1 MLQALP
7 LFIGLRYIFSSK
19 KHTFLSIVSSI
30 SMLGIGLGV
39 AILIIVLS
47 IMNGSITTLRSEV
60 LKSVPHLT
68 VSYNNRSVWSEELI
82 QLLLDLDYVEA
93 VAPFVEGEAAISKN
107 GATQF
112 VRVRG
117 VDPARERSVVTNA
130 NSTYRDLLDDLRLHD
145 SGLILGYRL
154 LGIVRQSNSDEVR
167 LNSLKR
173 LVQRDLKNTKAFSVL
188 GGVDLGIYGSG
199 DLALIALSS
208 AEKLFKNAEQ
218 NGFQLRLKLTN
229 LEAPGPAKV
238 QVMTV
243 VKKFLS
249 NLSDKDQELASLKGT
264 TWRESEAS
272 LFNALQMEKLLTSI
286 MLFMIVIIGA
296 VNIIS
301 TLVMMVSE
309 KKADVAILRTMGISR
324 FEVSLV
330 FMIQGFVVG
339 LLGAFLGVILGVLI
353 TLNLTDIGLALET
366 LVASFSSEKQIYF
379 LSHLKA
385 ELIWSESMLV
395 AAGAL
400 GVSMAATLYPAVTAS
415 KVMPVDV
422 LRYE

>member
-30 SMLGIGLGV
+30 SMLGIVLGV
-39 AILIIVLS
+39 AVLIIVLS

-68 VSYNNRSVWSEELI
+68 ISYNNRSLWSEQLI
-82 QLLLDLDYVEA
+82 QQLLNLDNVEA

-107 GATQF
+107 GVTQF
-112 VRVRG
+112 IRVRG
-117 VDPARERSVVTNA
+117 IDPMREESVVTNV
-130 NSTYRDLLDDLRLHD
+130 NSTYGDLLADLGLHN
-145 SGLILGYRL
+145 SGLIMGYRL

-167 LNSLKR
+167 LTSLKK
-173 LVQRDLKNTKAFSVL
+173 LVQRDLNNAKAFSVL

-199 DLALIALSS
+199 DLALISLSS
-208 AEKLFKNAEQ
+208 AEKLFGNAEQ
-218 NGFQLRLKLTN
+218 NEFQLRLKLTD
-229 LEAPGPAKV
+229 LDATDPTKIGVIKV
-238 QVMTV
+238 I
-243 VKKFLS
+243 KNFLVT
-249 NLSDKDQELASLKGT
+249 LSDKEEVANLKGT

-296 VNIIS
+296 VNIVS
-301 TLVMMVSE
+301 TLIMMVSE
-309 KKADVAILRTMGISR
+309 KRADVAILRTMGISR
-324 FEVSLV
+324 FYVSLI

-339 LLGAFLGVILGVLI
+339 LFGAFLGVVLGVLI
-353 TLNLTDIGLALET
+353 TLNLTDIGLALEA
-366 LVASFSSEKQIYF
+366 LAASFSSEKQVYF

-385 ELIWSESMLV
+385 ELIWSELMLI

-400 GVSMAATLYPAVTAS
+400 GVSIAATLYPAITAS

>member
-7 LFIGLRYIFSSK
+7 ILIGLRYIFSSK
-19 KHTFLSIVSSI
+19 KNIFLSIVSSL

-68 VSYNNRSVWSEELI
+68 ISYNNRLLWSEELI
-82 QLLLDLDYVEA
+82 QQLLNLNNVEA

-107 GATQF
+107 GVTQF
-112 VRVRG
+112 IRVRG
-117 VDPARERSVVTNA
+117 VDPVREESVVANV
-130 NSTYRDLLDDLRLHD
+130 NSTYRDLLDDLGLSN

-154 LGIVRQSNSDEVR
+154 LGIVRQSDSDEVK
-167 LNSLKR
+167 LNSLKK
-173 LVQRDLKNTKAFSVL
+173 LVRRDLKNAQAFSVL

-199 DLALIALSS
+199 DLALISLSS
-208 AEKLFKNAEQ
+208 AESLFGNTEQ
-218 NGFQLRLKLTN
+218 NEFQLRLKLMD
-229 LEAPGPAKV
+229 LDAADPVKIEVIKV
-238 QVMTV
+238 I
-243 VKKFLS
+243 KKFLAADS
-249 NLSDKDQELASLKGT
+249 EKEQEVVIVKGT

-286 MLFMIVIIGA
+286 MLSMIVIIGA
-296 VNIIS
+296 VNIVS
-301 TLVMMVSE
+301 TLIMMVSE

-324 FEVSLV
+324 FDVSLI
-330 FMIQGFVVG
+330 FIIQGFVVG
-339 LLGAFLGVILGVLI
+339 FLGAFLGVVLGVMI
-353 TLNLTDIGLALET
+353 TLNLTDIGLVLES
-366 LVASFSSEKQIYF
+366 LAASFSSEKQICF

-385 ELIWSESMLV
+385 ELIWSDSILV

-400 GVSMAATLYPAVTAS
+400 GVSIAATLYPAVTAS

>member
-1 MLQALP
+1 M
-7 LFIGLRYIFSSK
+7 
-19 KHTFLSIVSSI
+19 
-30 SMLGIGLGV
+30 
-39 AILIIVLS
+39 
-47 IMNGSITTLRSEV
+47 
-60 LKSVPHLT
+60 
-68 VSYNNRSVWSEELI
+68 
-82 QLLLDLDYVEA
+82 
-93 VAPFVEGEAAISKN
+93 
-107 GATQF
+107 
-112 VRVRG
+112 
-117 VDPARERSVVTNA
+117 
-130 NSTYRDLLDDLRLHD
+130 
-145 SGLILGYRL
+145 GYRL

-167 LNSLKR
+167 LTSLKK
-173 LVQRDLKNTKAFSVL
+173 LVQRDLNNAKAFSVL

-199 DLALIALSS
+199 DLALISLSS
-208 AEKLFKNAEQ
+208 AEKLFENAKQ
-218 NGFQLRLKLTN
+218 DGFQLRLKLTN
-229 LEAPGPAKV
+229 LGAPGPAKV
-238 QVMTV
+238 EVMRV
-243 VKKFLS
+243 IKKFLS

-339 LLGAFLGVILGVLI
+339 LLGASLGVILGVLI

>member
-7 LFIGLRYIFSSK
+7 LFIGLRYIFSSN
-19 KHTFLSIVSSI
+19 KHTFLSIVFSI

-68 VSYNNRSVWSEELI
+68 VSYNNRSLWSEQLI
-82 QLLLDLDYVEA
+82 QQLLNLDNIEA

-112 VRVRG
+112 IRVRG
-117 VDPARERSVVTNA
+117 VDPLREESVVTNV
-130 NSTYRDLLDDLRLHD
+130 NSTYGELLEDLGLHN
-145 SGLILGYRL
+145 SGLIMGYRL

-167 LNSLKR
+167 LNSLNR
-173 LVQRDLKNTKAFSVL
+173 LVQRDLNNAKAFSVL

-199 DLALIALSS
+199 DLALISLSS
-208 AEKLFKNAEQ
+208 AEKLFGNAEQ
-218 NGFQLRLKLTN
+218 NEFQLRLKLTD
-229 LEAPGPAKV
+229 LGATDLAKIEV
-238 QVMTV
+238 IKVI
-243 VKKFLS
+243 KNFLVT
-249 NLSDKDQELASLKGT
+249 LSDKEQEVVNLKGT

-272 LFNALQMEKLLTSI
+272 LFNALQMEKFLTSI
-286 MLFMIVIIGA
+286 MLSMIVIIGA
-296 VNIIS
+296 VNIVS
-301 TLVMMVSE
+301 TLIMMVSE
-309 KKADVAILRTMGISR
+309 KKADIAILRTMGISR
-324 FEVSLV
+324 FDVSLIFIV
-330 FMIQGFVVG
+330 QGFVVG
-339 LLGAFLGVILGVLI
+339 LFGAFLGVVVGVLV

-366 LVASFSSEKQIYF
+366 LASSFSSEKQGYF

-385 ELIWSESMLV
+385 ELVWLESMLIAV
-395 AAGAL
+395 GAL
-400 GVSMAATLYPAVTAS
+400 GVSIAATLYPAVTAS